1 MIMKRVYLSISIL
14 IWILITAVASFAQD
28 ASATTDIQV
37 EQAVLYGEANGE
49 ELLLDVY
56 QPPTRDNPRPAVL
69 VFHAGG
75 GVIGSRDWMSGHAT
89 GLAQAGYVVFNIDHR
104 LLGDDNRN
112 PWPAQLEDAQQALRW
127 VWTYAEDYNVDPDRV
142 CALGHSFGGKLAALL
157 GLEDVPDVDEAVA
170 APASRRVACV
180 VTAAANLDPTQ
191 PLLEVEDRENTLR
204 MMGGTL
210 SEVPERY
217 EDASPLAHVSSD
229 AVPFLVF
236 HGASDQLVT
245 MAEARNFV
253 DAMHNARVEV
263 TYIEVPSADHFYW
276 FDWESMRPETLA
288 FLERHLHPEQ

>member
-1 MIMKRVYLSISIL
+1 MRRFYLSILVLVFMVVMSIPG
-14 IWILITAVASFAQD
+14 FAQD
-28 ASATTDIQV
+28 ITPEATNVQV
-37 EQAVLYGEANGE
+37 EQAVVYGEANGE

-56 QPPTRDNPRPAVL
+56 QPPAQENPRPAVL
-69 VFHAGG
+69 IFHAGG
-75 GVIGSRDWMSGHAT
+75 GVIGNRDWMSGHAA

-104 LLGDDNRN
+104 LLGDDNQN

-127 VWTYAEDYNVDPDRV
+127 VWAHADEYNVDPNRV

-157 GLEDVPDVDEAVA
+157 GLEDIPEGAA
-170 APASRRVACV
+170 ANAPASRRVACV

-191 PLLEVEDRENTLR
+191 PLLDVEDRENALR
-204 MMGGTL
+204 MMGGDL

-217 EDASPLAHVSSD
+217 QDASPLAHVSSD

-236 HGASDQLVT
+236 HGASDQYVT
-245 MAEARNFV
+245 MVEARNFV

>member
-1 MIMKRVYLSISIL
+1 MIMKRFYLSISVLVFIL
-14 IWILITAVASFAQD
+14 VMAAPSFAQD
-28 ASATTDIQV
+28 APAVTDIQV
-37 EQAVLYGEANGE
+37 DQAVVYGEANGE

-56 QPPTRDNPRPAVL
+56 QPPAREEPRPAVL

-75 GVIGSRDWMSGHAT
+75 GVIGERDWMSGHAA

-127 VWTYAEDYNVDPDRV
+127 VWARADEYNVDPNRV
-142 CALGHSFGGKLAALL
+142 CALGHSFGGKLAAFL
-157 GLEDVPDVDEAVA
+157 GLEDVPDSENA
-170 APASRRVACV
+170 ALATDSRRVACV
-180 VTAAANLDPTQ
+180 ITAAANLDATQ
-191 PLLEVEDRENTLR
+191 PLLDVEDRENSLR
-204 MMGGTL
+204 MMGGSL

-217 EDASPLAHVSSD
+217 LDASPLAHVGPD
-229 AVPFLVF
+229 AVPFLIF
-236 HGASDQLVT
+236 HGSSDQLVT

-263 TYIEVPSADHFYW
+263 TYMEVPNADHFYW